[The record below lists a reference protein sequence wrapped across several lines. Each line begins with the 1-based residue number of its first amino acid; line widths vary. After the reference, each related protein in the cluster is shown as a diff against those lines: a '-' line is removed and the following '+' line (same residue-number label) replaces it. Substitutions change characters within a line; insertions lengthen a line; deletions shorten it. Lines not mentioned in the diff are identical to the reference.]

1 MKKRAYKTTDVK
13 KVNVDRLQKK
23 IEGHAIVFSVDVAK
37 TDFVACIMTSS
48 KEVLVT
54 LKWKHPSESLVLL
67 ELILRDLRWHSLEV
81 VMEPSGTYGDSL
93 RAQFLGHG
101 IDVYRVSPKRSHDA
115 SEVYA
120 GVPSMHDAKASAII
134 GYLHLEGYSE
144 PWPMADE
151 NHRTLNAMIR
161 TMNMY
166 DEAYFR
172 NINRLEA
179 LTMRYW
185 PELSG
190 ILSLQS
196 ATLLELLIQF
206 GGPEQVALHQDE
218 AATFMKKIGGVQ
230 LKEEKIQAVL
240 ASASSTL
247 GVKSIEAERCQIQE
261 LCGEIR
267 RQQKYRRRAQ
277 LRVEAQTQ
285 TVACVN
291 AMSPILG
298 KVTATVIYLALG
310 DLNKHDGA
318 GSVVKA
324 LGLNLKERS
333 SGKHQGQLR
342 ITKRGS
348 GLARMYLYMAVLRL
362 IHRNSIVNAWYT
374 AKVAR
379 DGGMKMKA
387 IVAIMR
393 KIAGALWH
401 VGRGATFD
409 ASLLFDTQRLAING

>member
-13 KVNVDRLQKK
+13 KVNVERLQKK
-23 IEGHAIVFSVDVAK
+23 VEGHDIIFSVDVAK
-37 TDFVACIMTSS
+37 TDFVGCILTSN
-48 KEVLVT
+48 KEVLIT
-54 LKWKHPSESLVLL
+54 LKWKHPSESLLLL
-67 ELILRDLRWHSLEV
+67 ELILRDLRWYSLEV

-115 SEVYA
+115 SEVYD

-151 NHRTLNAMIR
+151 DHRTLNAMIC

-185 PELSG
+185 PELSK

-196 ATLLELLIQF
+196 ATLLELLIEY
-206 GGPEQVALHQDE
+206 GGPEQVALHPEE
-218 AATFMKKIGGVQ
+218 AGTFMKKVGGVQ

-261 LCGEIR
+261 LCSEIR
-267 RQQKYRRRAQ
+267 RLQKHRRQAQ
-277 LRVEAQTQ
+277 WRVEAQTQ

-291 AMSPILG
+291 AMSPVLG
-298 KVTATVIYLALG
+298 KVTAAVIYLALG
-310 DLNKHDGA
+310 DLNKHAGA

-333 SGKHQGQLR
+333 SGKHKGQLR

-362 IHRNSIVNAWYT
+362 IHHNSIVNAWYR

-379 DGGMKMKA
+379 DGGKKMKA

-393 KIAGALWH
+393 KISGALWH
-401 VGRGATFD
+401 VGRGGTFD
-409 ASLLFDTQRLAING
+409 ASLLFDTQRLALNG

>member
-1 MKKRAYKTTDVK
+1 MKKRAYKTIDVK
-13 KVNVDRLQKK
+13 KVNVDRLSEKV
-23 IEGHAIVFSVDVAK
+23 EGQSIVLSIDVAK
-37 TDFVACIMTSS
+37 ADFVACIMTSS

-54 LKWKHPSESLVLL
+54 LKWKHPSESLLL
-67 ELILRDLRWHSLEV
+67 IELMLRDLRWHSLDV
-81 VMEPSGTYGDSL
+81 AMEPSGTYGDSL

-101 IDVYRVSPKRSHDA
+101 IDVYRVSPKRCHDA
-115 SEVYA
+115 AEVYD

-134 GYLHLEGYSE
+134 GYLHTEGYSE
-144 PWPMADE
+144 PWPLPDE
-151 NHRTLNAMIR
+151 DQRTLSAIIH

-185 PELSG
+185 PELSN
-190 ILSLQS
+190 ILALQS
-196 ATLLELLIQF
+196 ATLLELLIKY
-206 GGPEQVALHQDE
+206 GSPIQVALHQDE
-218 AATFMKKIGGVQ
+218 AYALMKKVGGFQ
-230 LKEEKIQAVL
+230 LKEEKIQAIL
-240 ASASSTL
+240 ASASTTL
-247 GVKSIEAERCQIQE
+247 GVKSIEAERHQIRE
-261 LCGEIR
+261 LCSEIR
-267 RQQKYRRRAQ
+267 RLQKHRRQAQ
-277 LRVEAQTQ
+277 LQIEAQTQ
-285 TVACVN
+285 TVACVK

-298 KVTATVIYLALG
+298 KVTAAVIYLALG
-310 DLNKHDGA
+310 GLDNHAGA
-318 GSVVKA
+318 GSVIKA

-333 SGKHQGQLR
+333 SGKHQGQLK

-348 GLARMYLYMAVLRL
+348 GIARMYLYMAALRL
-362 IHRNSIVNAWYT
+362 IHHNSIVNAWYM

-379 DGGMKMKA
+379 DGGKKMKA

-409 ASLLFDTQRLAING
+409 ASLLFDTQRLAIKG